1 MINLSKEVIQ
11 EENLQERVN
20 HRFRVLKEIYDL
32 PEELTRWEAV
42 RFLHR
47 RAQSREQLKL
57 DYRIICEK
65 LRKKFPLEMSRT
77 PAEDRFVEYFRKHW
91 RIHLYPQT
99 WIGNFCLDWFTPA
112 LAERLEREDGEGR
125 FKGVAIEVD
134 GAIHNVTSKMKIDSF
149 KEQGLNDLKI
159 GLWRFTNYHVF
170 SKSGLPTKLSLGNA
184 YVRLCSHDRK
194 RLWSRIYLLTIIYHG
209 DDDVLK
215 TYFPRLFVG
224 EVNHA

>member
-20 HRFRVLKEIYDL
+20 HRFRVLKEIYGL
-32 PEELTRWEAV
+32 PEELSRWEAV

-47 RAQSREQLKL
+47 RAQNREQLKL

-65 LRKKFPLEMSRT
+65 LRKKFPLEMSR
-77 PAEDRFVEYFRKHW
+77 
-91 RIHLYPQT
+91 
-99 WIGNFCLDWFTPA
+99 TPA

-149 KEQGLNDLKI
+149 KEKGLNDLKI

-209 DDDVLK
+209 GDDVLK
-215 TYFPRLFVG
+215 AYFPRLISG
-224 EVNHA
+224 EVSHA